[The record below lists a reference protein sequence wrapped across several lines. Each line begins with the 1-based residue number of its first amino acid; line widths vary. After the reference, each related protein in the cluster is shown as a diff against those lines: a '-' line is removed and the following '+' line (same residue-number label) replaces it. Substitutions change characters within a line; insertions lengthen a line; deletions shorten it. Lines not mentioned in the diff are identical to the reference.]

1 MRKDSS
7 GSVTFLEPESAPV
20 QSSDETP
27 ETDGPMVGD
36 DDDVDERRLMWE
48 LVKDIS
54 NELDV
59 DAVCH
64 KILRNVSALVQ
75 ADR

>member
-1 MRKDSS
+1 
-7 GSVTFLEPESAPV
+7 
-20 QSSDETP
+20 
-27 ETDGPMVGD
+27 MVGD